1 MTSSSQRTA
10 GGEDRHQGDH
20 DQHDRAAADVVSLGE
35 GAGEGAEEGV
45 GLVAGGFREDLG
57 DAVGGGDDGVEDQ
70 GVNAE
75 AMTVSQRKP
84 TASEIAVVR
93 GTPRTARFATARSH
107 RRRVRMV
114 DAAKTT
120 AYC

>member
-1 MTSSSQRTA
+1 MLLPLARAPEKLPKKVSVWLPVVFARTSVMPS
-10 GGEDRHQGDH
+10 
-20 DQHDRAAADVVSLGE
+20 V
-35 GAGEGAEEGV
+35 AETTV
-45 GLVAGGFREDLG
+45 YRIS
-57 DAVGGGDDGVEDQ
+57 